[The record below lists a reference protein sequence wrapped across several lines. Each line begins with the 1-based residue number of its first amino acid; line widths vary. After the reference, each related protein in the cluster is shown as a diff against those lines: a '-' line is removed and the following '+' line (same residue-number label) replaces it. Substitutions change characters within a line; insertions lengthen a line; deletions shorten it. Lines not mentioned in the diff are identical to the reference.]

1 MSGICSVHPPKTTD
15 PDCAA
20 CNAVTDT
27 GPTPE
32 RHEHAWIARGSRK
45 TRTCECGEKQMQSL
59 ADLRWYDY
67 LEANRLATTLETL
80 RGERDQW
87 RSRYIVMAR
96 LNHRARHIE
105 NGPLA
110 MEDCYYAECAEV
122 RALAGAETE
131 ALYDDEHAASCDVN
145 TSPHDYG
152 WEKVTTCT
160 CGGAD
165 GGERR
170 GG

>member
-1 MSGICSVHPPKTTD
+1 MTD
-15 PDCAA
+15 
-20 CNAVTDT
+20 
-27 GPTPE
+27 PTPE
-32 RHEHAWIARGSRK
+32 RRWTLEGPLTWFYLDGQPQFAADILDALN
-45 TRTCECGEKQMQSL
+45 EAE
-59 ADLRWYDY
+59 DLR
-67 LEANRLATTLETL
+67 A
-80 RGERDQW
+80 ERDQW

-160 CGGAD
+160 CGTD